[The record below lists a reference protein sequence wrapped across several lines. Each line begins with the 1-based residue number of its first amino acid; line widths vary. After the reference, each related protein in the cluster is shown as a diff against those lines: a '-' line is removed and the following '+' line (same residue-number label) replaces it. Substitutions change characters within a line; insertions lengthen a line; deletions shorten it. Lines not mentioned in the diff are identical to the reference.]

1 VGTDILSNL
10 TSGFGTVLRPEYLLF
25 VFIGVVVGT
34 AIGVLPGIGPSLTIS
49 LLLPITFGLDPI
61 AAFIMFGGIFYG
73 AMYGGSTTSILVNT
87 PGESSSVVTAIDGF
101 QMAKKGRGGAAL
113 ATAAIGS
120 FVAGSFATLALMLLA
135 PLLVRFALQFGAPE
149 YFALMLLAL
158 SAVTGLAGQS
168 APKAFFATLLGLAMG
183 MVGID
188 LQTGQA
194 RFTFGSLNMLGGI
207 DAVMVAV
214 GLFAVGEVFWAAAT
228 IKVTHDE
235 TVALRG
241 SLLMTREEWRR
252 SLPSW
257 LRGSVIGFFIGILP
271 GAGATIASF
280 LSYNAE
286 QRFARGRAELG
297 KGAIEG
303 VAGPEAANN
312 ASAGGA
318 LVPLLA
324 LGIPGSATTAVMLV
338 AFQMYGLRP
347 GPLLFQQ
354 QADLVWALIASL
366 YLANAALLV
375 LNLPMVRMWIK
386 LLEVPKPLLYTS
398 ILVFSLLGVYA
409 DTQNVFSMFLL
420 IGLGVLGFVL
430 RRYDFPLA
438 PVVLGAVLGPMI
450 EQEFRR
456 GMAISQ
462 NDASVFFTRPI
473 SGVLMALV
481 IFSFVTPV
489 LNALWV
495 RLRARAQPVV
505 AAPAAEPE

>member
-1 VGTDILSNL
+1 MGDFASIWNNLMTGFGVVLAPQHILSL
-10 TSGFGTVLRPEYLLF
+10 IFGVL
-25 VFIGVVVGT
+25 IGT

-49 LLLPITFGLDPI
+49 LLLPLTFGLDPVS
-61 AAFIMFGGIFYG
+61 AFVLFGGIFYG

-113 ATAAIGS
+113 ATAAVGS
-120 FVAGSFATLALMLLA
+120 FVAGTLATLALMLLA
-135 PLLVRFALQFGAPE
+135 PLLVRFALRFGAPE

-158 SAVTGLAGQS
+158 SAVTGLAGRS
-168 APKAFFATLLGLAMG
+168 APKAFFATLLGLGMG

-194 RFTFGSLNMLGGI
+194 RFTFGNMNLLGGI
-207 DAVMVAV
+207 DPVMVAI

-228 IKVTHDE
+228 MSRIHEE
-235 TVALRG
+235 TIPLRG
-241 SLLMTREEWRR
+241 SLLMNREEWQR
-252 SLPSW
+252 SWPAW
-257 LRGSVIGFFIGILP
+257 LRGTVIGFVTGILP

-286 QRFARGRAELG
+286 QRFAKGKDELG
-297 KGAIEG
+297 QGAIEG

-312 ASAGGA
+312 AAAGGS

-354 QADLVWALIASL
+354 QSELVWGLIASL
-366 YLANAALLV
+366 YLANVVLLV
-375 LNLPMVRMWIK
+375 LNLPLVRIWVK
-386 LLEVPKPLLYTS
+386 LLDVPKPVLYTS
-398 ILVFSLLGVYA
+398 ILAFSFLGVYA
-409 DTQNVFSMFLL
+409 DTQNTFSMVILF
-420 IGLGVLGFVL
+420 GLGVIGFLL

-438 PVVLGAVLGPMI
+438 PVVLGAVLGPML

-456 GMAISQ
+456 SLAISV
-462 NDASVFFTRPI
+462 NDYSVFFTRPI
-473 SGVLMALV
+473 SLVLMVLV
-481 IFSFVTPV
+481 FLSFVWPIITM
-489 LNALWV
+489 
-495 RLRARAQPVV
+495 LRERRQVQA
-505 AAPAAEPE
+505 